1 MHSRRVLLALTTL
14 TLASACRQSEPA
26 RVSEAQR
33 RAIADT
39 LTRLITSAYDFSKR
53 DSVVQRLMSL
63 YPDSGPLVSAGS
75 GRLITS
81 RDSLEAVIR
90 QFWESTGQNMRDPRW
105 EWGEMHVD
113 VLSPDA
119 AVMSATYRVP
129 HHTPMGAPHVIGG
142 AWTALFARRGG
153 RWVILQEHL
162 SDAPAG

>member
-1 MHSRRVLLALTTL
+1 MRGPRPFLILLLAL
-14 TLASACRQSEPA
+14 APGCRSADAA

-39 LTRLITSAYDFSKR
+39 LTRLITNAYDFSKR
-53 DSVVQRLMSL
+53 DSVVERLMSI
-63 YPDSGPLVSAGS
+63 YPDSGPIVSAGS
-75 GRLITS
+75 GRIITS
-81 RDSLEAVIR
+81 RDSLRAVIR
-90 QFWESTGQNMRDPRW
+90 QFWENVGQNMRNPRW

-129 HHTPMGAPHVIGG
+129 HQTPAGEPHVIGG
-142 AWTALFARRGG
+142 AWTAVFARRGG

-162 SDAPAG
+162 SDLPQ